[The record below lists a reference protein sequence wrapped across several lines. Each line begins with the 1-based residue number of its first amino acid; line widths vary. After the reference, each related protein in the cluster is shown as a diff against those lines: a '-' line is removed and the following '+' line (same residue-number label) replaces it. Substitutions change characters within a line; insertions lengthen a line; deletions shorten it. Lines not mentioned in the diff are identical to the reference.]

1 MILLSE
7 TPILDIRASYQAFD
21 LKPLSPSA
29 VPRALKKAQR
39 YRLLNEPG
47 AAESI
52 CLDVLQVDP
61 DNQQA
66 LVTLL
71 LAMTDRLAKGY
82 SIGDTQIQEVL
93 GRLSGEY
100 ERVYYTG
107 IVWERRAKA
116 RLAKGSPGA
125 NYAAYDWFR
134 EAMEWFEKAE
144 AVRPS
149 GNDDAI
155 LRWNSCARVIMSNNL
170 SARSEEYAEQFLE

>member
-1 MILLSE
+1 MFE
-7 TPILDIRASYQAFD
+7 
-21 LKPLSPSA
+21 LKPLNKDAIPA
-29 VPRALKKAQR
+29 ALDKAMR

-52 CLDVLQVDP
+52 CLDVLQIDS

-71 LAMTDRLAKGY
+71 LAMTDRFAKGY
-82 SIGDTQIQEVL
+82 AVGDTQIQDVL
-93 GRLSGEY
+93 GRLSNEY
-100 ERVYYTG
+100 ERTYYTG

-134 EAMEWFEKAE
+134 EAMEWFENA
-144 AVRPS
+144 AGIRPA

-170 SARSEEYAEQFLE
+170 SARSEEYAEHFLE

>member
-1 MILLSE
+1 MFE
-7 TPILDIRASYQAFD
+7 
-21 LKPLSPSA
+21 LKPLHKDAIPA
-29 VPRALKKAQR
+29 ALDKAMR

-47 AAESI
+47 AAQSI
-52 CLDVLQVDP
+52 CLDILQVEP

-93 GRLSGEY
+93 GRLSGDY
-100 ERVYYTG
+100 ERAYYTG
-107 IVWERRAKA
+107 IVMERRAKA
-116 RLAKGSPGA
+116 RLANGSPGA
-125 NYAAYDWFR
+125 NHAAYDFFR
-134 EAMEWFEKAE
+134 DAMQWFEKAE
-144 AVRPS
+144 AVRPA

-170 SARSEEYAEQFLE
+170 SPRSEEYAEHFLE

>member
-1 MILLSE
+1 MFE
-7 TPILDIRASYQAFD
+7 
-21 LKPLSPSA
+21 LKPLHKDA
-29 VPRALKKAQR
+29 ILAALDKAMR

-52 CLDVLQVDP
+52 CLDVLKIDA

-100 ERVYYTG
+100 ERIYYTG

-144 AVRPS
+144 AIRPP

-170 SARSEEYAEQFLE
+170 SPRSEEYAEHFLE

>member
-1 MILLSE
+1 M
-7 TPILDIRASYQAFD
+7 FD
-21 LKPLSPSA
+21 LKPLNTEAISA
-29 VPRALKKAQR
+29 ALDKAMR

-52 CLDVLQVDP
+52 CLDVLRIDA

-93 GRLSGEY
+93 SRLRDEY
-100 ERVYYTG
+100 ERTYYTG

-116 RLAKGSPGA
+116 RLAKSSPGA
-125 NYAAYDWFR
+125 HYAA
-134 EAMEWFEKAE
+134 
-144 AVRPS
+144 
-149 GNDDAI
+149 
-155 LRWNSCARVIMSNNL
+155 
-170 SARSEEYAEQFLE
+170 